1 MKDVNAIQF
10 NNVEKKFRKGRKLLL
25 KEALLDVFKPG
36 QTEEFW
42 VLKGV
47 DFEIKKG
54 ETFGIIGT
62 NGSGK
67 STILK
72 LIAGVMVPNKG
83 DVEVEGKVAPLI
95 ELGAGFHP
103 ELTGRENIYLNGSIL
118 GLKKEEVDGKFND
131 IVEFAELEEF
141 IDTPVKH
148 YSSGMYMRLGFS
160 IAVHTDPEILLV
172 DEILAVGDEQFQ
184 GKCFNQMR
192 QFQKNQVTI
201 VLVTHDL
208 DRVGDFCNR
217 IMLVTDGNVKVFDDP
232 RKGVEYF
239 RKTQRTDS

>member
-1 MKDVNAIQF
+1 
-10 NNVEKKFRKGRKLLL
+10 
-25 KEALLDVFKPG
+25 
-36 QTEEFW
+36 
-42 VLKGV
+42 
-47 DFEIKKG
+47 
-54 ETFGIIGT
+54 
-62 NGSGK
+62 
-67 STILK
+67 
-72 LIAGVMVPNKG
+72 MVPNKG